1 MNKLSTI
8 FAVGVCAIAA
18 VSCSANPT
26 PVAKT
31 AAKPVTEKA
40 TQGEPFKDVPVDH
53 WAYQAVEN
61 LRQAGILKGYP
72 DGSLRGKRTI
82 TRYEAA
88 AALDRAL
95 KNLPSPRETPLG
107 QMGPQ
112 GKPGEKGPKGEPG
125 PQGPKGTPPLEVS
138 RFMEA
143 LKESMSELR
152 SLKDNLRAVDTKADQ
167 LGDRAQKVKR
177 NASPFRHSD
186 DTLTPERP

>member
-1 MNKLSTI
+1 MNKLNTL
-8 FAVGVCAIAA
+8 FAVGVCAIVAG
-18 VSCSANPT
+18 SCSAGPT
-26 PVAKT
+26 TVAKSS
-31 AAKPVTEKA
+31 TEKSV
-40 TQGEPFKDVPVDH
+40 QSEPFKDVPADH

-61 LRQAGILKGYP
+61 LRQKGVLKGYP

-88 AALDRAL
+88 VALDRAL
-95 KNLPSPRETPLG
+95 HLPQPLLG
-107 QMGPQ
+107 PPGAMGPRGEQ
-112 GKPGEKGPKGEPG
+112 GEKGPKGEPG
-125 PQGPKGTPPLEVS
+125 PQGPKGMPPVEVS

-152 SLKDNLRAVDTKADQ
+152 SLKDNLKAVDTKTDQ
-167 LGDRAQKVKR
+167 LGARVEKVKR